1 MGTSPYFAVTGT
13 HPLTPLDIIEA
24 TYLLPPPT
32 SVLSTTDLIA
42 RRAIALQKRPE
53 QVSKLFSKVF
63 AARRNAAIRFERD
76 HQATIKDF
84 NFQPGSLVLIR
95 HTQIEKSLD
104 RKMRPRY
111 TGPVFVVSRNQG
123 GAYIVC
129 ELNGAVYDRPIAA
142 FRLIPYLARQSI
154 PLPDNFL
161 DIPNEYLEKLKASK
175 SQGDDDDDATS
186 EDDDQDIPDDEDN

>member
-1 MGTSPYFAVTGT
+1 MRCLDNGGYNN
-13 HPLTPLDIIEA
+13 PLTPLDIIEA

-42 RRAIALQKRPE
+42 RRAIALHKRPE
-53 QVSKLFSKVF
+53 QVFKLFSKVF
-63 AARRNAAIRFERD
+63 AARRNAAIRFGRD
-76 HQATIKDF
+76 HQATIRDF
-84 NFQPGSLVLIR
+84 NFQPGTLVLIR

-111 TGPVFVVSRNQG
+111 TGPVFVVSRNTG

-129 ELNGAVYDRPIAA
+129 ELNRAVYDHPIAA

-154 PLPDNFL
+154 PLPDNF
-161 DIPNEYLEKLKASK
+161 
-175 SQGDDDDDATS
+175 
-186 EDDDQDIPDDEDN
+186 